1 MKLTYKELL
10 LQDQRKLRARVL
22 EFLRSEN
29 LSLMAM
35 AKMLDV
41 PYTTMYRWL
50 KLEKKIT
57 SYKTLYK
64 ITYYLDK
71 KDTEPKIVKGQTRIQ

>member
-1 MKLTYKELL
+1 
-10 LQDQRKLRARVL
+10 
-22 EFLRSEN
+22 
-29 LSLMAM
+29 M

-41 PYTTMYRWL
+41 PYTTMYRRL

-71 KDTEPKIVKGQTRIQ
+71 KDAEPKAVKGQTRIH